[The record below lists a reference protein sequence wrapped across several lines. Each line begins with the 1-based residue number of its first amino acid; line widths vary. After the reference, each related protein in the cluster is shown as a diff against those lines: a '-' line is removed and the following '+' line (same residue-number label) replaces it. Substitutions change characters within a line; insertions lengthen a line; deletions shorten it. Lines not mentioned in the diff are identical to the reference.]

1 MSNLPPVGSEE
12 YNDLLQEAQSGVGEM
27 LHEIG
32 ECALGAGCSYCEA
45 EEVCGTCHVHPTYR
59 DGRCIRCHE
68 FERYADDTPTF
79 SEDVNH
85 DEKWDESL
93 RCGGGP

>member
-1 MSNLPPVGSEE
+1 MSYTVDDARADTNEV
-12 YNDLLQEAQSGVGEM
+12 

-32 ECALGAGCSYCEA
+32 KCALGAGCEYCCDEEA
-45 EEVCGTCHVHPTYR
+45 EREEVCKTCRVHSRYR

-68 FERYADDTPTF
+68 FERYADDAPTF